1 MTRTPANICKIG
13 GHPMVKVSSALY
25 RELTKIILGPGEVDM
40 QDPDAVL
47 KYAQKHGFN
56 IAARTI
62 QGNSRRYLQCINEGM
77 EASD

>member
-1 MTRTPANICKIG
+1 
-13 GHPMVKVSSALY
+13 MVKVSSALY
-25 RELTKIILGPGEVDM
+25 RELTKIILGPGKIDM

-47 KYAQKHGFN
+47 EYAQKHGFN